1 MGAAEKLFEDDPVL
15 RLADAMAEHRAVRIQ
30 RHAWGRGRESERLE
44 GYPVSFE
51 PSSRPDTV
59 VLAQRAGGRGSL
71 RTTVRLAAIDCVE
84 LLNR

>member
-15 RLADAMAEHRAVRIQ
+15 RLADAMAERRAVRIQ
-30 RHAWGRGRESERLE
+30 RHAWGRGREGERLV

-59 VLAQRAGGRGSL
+59 VLAAEPGKRGSQ
-71 RTTVRLAAIDCVE
+71 RTTIRLAAIEGVE
-84 LLNR
+84 LLGR